1 MDVAKRST
9 RAILGALALV
19 LTVGSLT
26 ACGEAAPT
34 VNVPPGDYPDLS
46 LTESKS
52 PAQLLRNTA
61 VSRIPAE
68 VILNAGTDTDGSEAC
83 LTEAQDPD
91 GVIRRW
97 KSSVDVNLR
106 LPEAPNTEAIVDAV
120 LATFTD
126 EGWMSQAITGS
137 KADNQAHLLTNE
149 TAGTASV
156 SGAQLRI
163 EAVVASDEASSF
175 IRVEAIGPCVVTGGA
190 SSAEVI
196 DLGKL

>member
-1 MDVAKRST
+1 MDVAKKYS
-9 RAILGALALV
+9 RAIVSALALV
-19 LTVGSLT
+19 LAIGSLT
-26 ACGEAAPT
+26 ACGEAAPSADI
-34 VNVPPGDYPDLS
+34 PAGDYPDLT
-46 LTESKS
+46 LAESKS

-83 LTEAQDPD
+83 LTEAEDPK
-91 GVIRRW
+91 GYIRRW

-106 LPEAPNTEAIVDAV
+106 LPEAPNTQAIVDGV
-120 LATFTD
+120 LASFTD

-149 TAGTASV
+149 TAGSASV

-163 EAVVASDEASSF
+163 EAIVASDGASSF
-175 IRVEAIGPCVVTGGA
+175 VRVEAIGPCVVTDGA
-190 SSAEVI
+190 NSAEVTE
-196 DLGKL
+196 LGKL